1 MITRSRIPLNRLILS
16 LSIGV
21 LFAATAPA
29 QAATVSCETVSRFMA
44 AYLQNH
50 ILHHRLDDQ
59 LEERTMDTYLRRFDP
74 SRTVLLEGEVTEI
87 LKDLK
92 GAFANVKHKHCDF
105 LTGFHQT
112 LVKQQKGVEDFVRDF
127 VSRPDYEVDTT
138 VELILD
144 PEERG
149 HPKTVAEQQE
159 LLQNLIHFQMSNYLS
174 ADETLEDAKKLL
186 IHRYELRTKRLD
198 ELDAVDLYTAFL
210 DAFATSLDP
219 HSNYLSAEVLED
231 FRISMTLSLEGI
243 GVALSE
249 RDGFA
254 VVERVI
260 PGGAADRLGTLLP
273 KDKIISV
280 AQEEGEAVSIID
292 MPLREAVSLIRGKKG
307 TKVRLTVLRQGE
319 QTKRFPVTIVRD
331 KINLEDQAAN
341 LRFEEREVE
350 GKKIK
355 LAILD
360 LPSFYGGSNPTE
372 RQSTDDVARLLRQ
385 VNEEQADGLVLDLS
399 RNGGG
404 LLDHAVTISGFFLRR
419 GEIVGVENARGGRQI
434 LSDEDDGILY
444 SGPMVV
450 HTSRVSASAA
460 EILAGA
466 LQDYKRAIIA
476 GDDHTFG
483 KGTVQTVS
491 SLPPGQGALKI
502 TTGMFFLP
510 GGRSTQN
517 DGVRSDVVI
526 PSLLTSNDFG
536 EKTQRYALENQATTP
551 FLSSYAN
558 AVPTTNRWQPV
569 SSDVV
574 SKLAKR
580 SHDRV
585 VKSEEFAEIREKLKE
600 AEANDGV
607 VRLADILKEQEE
619 VAAEEEAAE
628 AEDAK
633 EKISP
638 QLEEATSILAD
649 LVALNI

>member
-1 MITRSRIPLNRLILS
+1 MPLRRLILS
-16 LSIGV
+16 LSIGA
-21 LFAATAPA
+21 LFAATTPA
-29 QAATVSCETVSRFMA
+29 QAATVGCETVSRFMA

-59 LEERTMDTYLRRFDP
+59 LEERTIDTYLRRFDP
-74 SRTVLLEGEVTEI
+74 SRTVLLENEVTEI
-87 LKDLK
+87 QKQLK
-92 GAFANVKHKHCDF
+92 GAFANVRHKSCAF

-112 LVKQQKGVEDFVRDF
+112 LVKEQKGVEDFVRDF
-127 VSRPDYEVDTT
+127 VGKENYEVDTT
-138 VELILD
+138 VELVLD
-144 PEERG
+144 PEDRG
-149 HPKTVAEQQE
+149 HPKTVEEQQK
-159 LLQNLIHFQMSNYLS
+159 LLRNLLHFQMSNYLS
-174 ADETLEDAKKLL
+174 ADETLESAKELL
-186 IHRYELRTKRLD
+186 VHRYELRTKRLG
-198 ELDAVDLYTAFL
+198 ELDTVDLYTAFL

-260 PGGAADRLGTLLP
+260 PGGAAARLDVLLP

-280 AQEEGEAVSIID
+280 AQADGEAVNIID

-307 TKVRLTVLRQGE
+307 TEVQLTVLRQGE
-319 QTKRFPVTIVRD
+319 QTKRFPLTIVRD

-341 LRFEEREVE
+341 LRFEERQVE

-360 LPSFYGGSNPTE
+360 LPSFYGGANPSE

-558 AVPTTNRWQPV
+558 AVPATNRWQPV

-574 SKLAKR
+574 SKLAQR

-600 AEANDGV
+600 AENNDGV

-619 VAAEEEAAE
+619 VEEEE
-628 AEDAK
+628 KKQEDAEGEEE

-649 LVALNI
+649 LVALHI

>member
-1 MITRSRIPLNRLILS
+1 MRRITRLSVLLLASLITS
-16 LSIGV
+16 
-21 LFAATAPA
+21 PA
-29 QAATVSCETVSRFMA
+29 YADATVGCETVSRFMG
-44 AYLQNH
+44 AYLKNH
-50 ILHHRLDDQ
+50 IRHHRLDDT
-59 LEERTMDTYLRRFDP
+59 LEDRTIDTYLRRFDP
-74 SRTVLLEGEVTEI
+74 SRTLLLESEVEGI
-87 LKDLK
+87 KKSLD
-92 GAFANVKHKHCDF
+92 GAFVNVKNKSCDF
-105 LTGFHQT
+105 LTGFQAT
-112 LVKQQKGVEDFVRDF
+112 LVKKQKGVEDFVRAY
-127 VSRPDYEVDTT
+127 VSSDDYEVDTK

-144 PEERG
+144 PDDRG
-149 HPKTVAEQQE
+149 YPKDAKAQQD
-159 LLQNLIHFQMSNYLS
+159 LLRNLVHFQMSNYLS
-174 ADETLEDAKKLL
+174 ADEPLESAKKLL
-186 IHRYELRTKRLD
+186 IHRYELRTTRLA
-198 ELDAVDLYTAFL
+198 ELEEEELYTAFL

-249 RDGFA
+249 RDGFS

-260 PGGAADRLGTLLP
+260 PGGAADRLDILRP
-273 KDKIISV
+273 KDKIIAV
-280 AQEEGEAVSIID
+280 AQEDGEAISIID
-292 MPLREAVSLIRGKKG
+292 MPLREAVSMIRGKKG
-307 TKVRLTVLRQGE
+307 TKVNLTVLRQGE
-319 QTKRFPVTIVRD
+319 ETKRFKVTIVRD
-331 KINLEDQAAN
+331 QINLEDQAAN

-350 GKKIK
+350 GKKVK

-360 LPSFYGGSNPTE
+360 LPSFYGGANPSE

-385 VNEEQADGLVLDLS
+385 VNEEKADGLVLDLS

-434 LSDEDDGILY
+434 LSDEDEGILY

-510 GGRSTQN
+510 GGKSTQN

-536 EKTQRYALENQATTP
+536 ESTQRYALENQATTP

-558 AVPTTNRWQPV
+558 AVPSSSRWRPV

-580 SHDRV
+580 SEERV
-585 VKSEEFAEIREKLKE
+585 TASEEFSEILEKLKE
-600 AEANDGV
+600 AESNDGV
-607 VRLADILKEQEE
+607 VRLDDMLKEQEE
-619 VAAEEEAAE
+619 VAAEEPKTG
-628 AEDAK
+628 DDYK
-633 EKISP
+633 KPTP

-649 LVALNI
+649 LVALHI